1 MADASDTCDSC
12 GGETSELVEVHRV
25 YLTPADWDR
34 EERVEVVDTTERWC
48 WPCRTHY
55 PHQETGS

>member
-1 MADASDTCDSC
+1 MADAGTCESC
-12 GGETSELVEVHRV
+12 GSEATDLVEVHRV

-34 EERVEVVDTTERWC
+34 EEKVEVVDATERWC

-55 PHQETGS
+55 PHQEVDAE

>member
-1 MADASDTCDSC
+1 MAGTGTCDSC
-12 GGETSELVEVHRV
+12 GSEATDLVTVHRV

-34 EERVEVVDTTERWC
+34 EEKVEVVDAVERWC

-55 PHQETGS
+55 PHQEVDAD